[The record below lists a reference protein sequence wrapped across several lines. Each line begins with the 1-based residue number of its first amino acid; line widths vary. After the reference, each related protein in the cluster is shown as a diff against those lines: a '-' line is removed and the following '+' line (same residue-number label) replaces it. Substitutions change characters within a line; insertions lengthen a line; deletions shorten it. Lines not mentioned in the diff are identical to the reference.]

1 MRIGN
6 ESSIFSLRNI
16 RLGKT
21 NMSAQTRLVNSSNEP
36 WFNVF
41 GPLHQY
47 LVAPADVSGAFARMR
62 AIIAP
67 GIAIPL
73 HSHADPEVF
82 FILESTLEFLQ
93 QDTASSRVPSASSA
107 AVNCIRGG
115 ITHI

>member
-47 LVAPADVSGAFARMR
+47 LVAPADVSGAFALMR

-82 FILESTLEFLQ
+82 FILEGTLEFLHH
-93 QDTASSRVPSASSA
+93 DSDSIRWLTATSGEA
-107 AVNCIRGG
+107 NCY
-115 ITHI
+115 